1 MSYFSNANRFKDL
14 IEKPRDIEPL
24 LKEKMLLISG
34 DFYGIQKFIFDRLST
49 KNASKVLRAKSA
61 YIQIFTEYLA
71 RYICSELKINENSIL
86 SMNAGKFEILSS
98 QMDIDLDVIQ
108 KIVDDFFVKNFY
120 GLSGVMISS
129 VICQRDDFSNIKQY
143 KALRK
148 KIIDSVEDRKF
159 QKFNLFEEDAFDVL
173 NYDTNIDNSSLC
185 PICNIRKVEAK
196 KENCSI
202 CDGFV
207 ELGKKLSFEHI
218 DELVDSDKLGMKFDD
233 FVIDIELS
241 SKLKSYILFDGRS
254 PADFKILAD
263 NSCKELETGI
273 KSLAVLKADV
283 DNMGKFLEKSD
294 VTDSFENFDTFSKTM
309 DSFFSVYIPQKL
321 MKEKYP
327 NTYTIFAGGD
337 DLFLLGAWDEV
348 LEMAREIE
356 HEFKAFVKSDDLSIS
371 FGIAI
376 AKPSTPISYL
386 ADYTE
391 KLLEEAKGIDEE
403 KEVAHPK
410 DAISLFGETVKWN
423 DYLEVYD
430 ILYNKLENFEKHL
443 NTAFLYR
450 LLELIEMSKKVKYS
464 NDIVSTM
471 WKSKFR
477 YSFNRNVLEKMKSR
491 EDIETAEEILNLLSG
506 FIDENPKE
514 TKMVFN
520 EFIYK
525 RRES

>member
-254 PADFKILAD
+254 PADFKQR
-263 NSCKELETGI
+263 T
-273 KSLAVLKADV
+273 
-283 DNMGKFLEKSD
+283 
-294 VTDSFENFDTFSKTM
+294 
-309 DSFFSVYIPQKL
+309 
-321 MKEKYP
+321 
-327 NTYTIFAGGD
+327 
-337 DLFLLGAWDEV
+337 
-348 LEMAREIE
+348 
-356 HEFKAFVKSDDLSIS
+356 HVKS
-371 FGIAI
+371 
-376 AKPSTPISYL
+376 
-386 ADYTE
+386 
-391 KLLEEAKGIDEE
+391 
-403 KEVAHPK
+403 
-410 DAISLFGETVKWN
+410 
-423 DYLEVYD
+423 
-430 ILYNKLENFEKHL
+430 
-443 NTAFLYR
+443 
-450 LLELIEMSKKVKYS
+450 
-464 NDIVSTM
+464 
-471 WKSKFR
+471 
-477 YSFNRNVLEKMKSR
+477 
-491 EDIETAEEILNLLSG
+491 
-506 FIDENPKE
+506 
-514 TKMVFN
+514 
-520 EFIYK
+520 
-525 RRES
+525 